1 MTWARIWPRSTLGR
15 SLLLLSILLLC
26 SQGLIYFLF
35 HNYVLEP
42 AAERFARILWQSDHA
57 LSSAGGVTS
66 VPSPWVFSTS
76 PHGSPPRSYFLRQ
89 SARYFARQAFGAE
102 LRSARRTGKTWL
114 WMRAGIEAPWLG
126 IPIEDVAFSGNP
138 FTLAR
143 FAIIALLTLLGAWL
157 IVRQINRP
165 LARLAASTPRILR
178 GEITEYPLSVQA
190 PGEIQ
195 DLERTIAGLADDLH
209 RLHDERTLLLTGI
222 SHELRTPLSRLM
234 LSLHL
239 SDQVLLEQK
248 PAMLADVQEMDEA
261 IGNFLAWVQGGTSEK
276 TVAVSLSE
284 WTEEMASIAR
294 ERYGLQV
301 TTEIG
306 TSSCAFS
313 CRPMALE
320 RVFRNLFDNIRRYGG
335 ASATFVAACSD
346 DGVYFSLTDRG
357 EDPVSAGMLS
367 AMNAGNVPRQPGH
380 GSGIGLRICHRL
392 LSLHNGSLR
401 FESAGSGGGVRAQ
414 IVLPR

>member
-1 MTWARIWPRSTLGR
+1 MKWRRIWPRSTLGR

-42 AAERFARILWQSDHA
+42 AAERFARILWQADRA
-57 LSSAGGVTS
+57 VSSATAATS
-66 VPSPWVFSTS
+66 VPAPWALSVS
-76 PHGSPPRSYFLRQ
+76 PHGAPPGSYFLRQ
-89 SARYFARQAFGAE
+89 SARYFARYSAGAE
-102 LRSARRTGKTWL
+102 LRSARQAGKTWL
-114 WMRAGIEAPWLG
+114 WMRAGIREPWLG

-178 GEITEYPLSVQA
+178 GELRDYRLSHQA
-190 PGEIQ
+190 PSEIQ
-195 DLERTIAGLADDLH
+195 DLERTISGLADDLH

-261 IGNFLAWVQGGTSEK
+261 IGNFLAWVQGGSSEK
-276 TVAVSLSE
+276 TVAVSLTE

-294 ERYGLQV
+294 ERYGLRV
-301 TTEIG
+301 DTRIG
-306 TSSCAFS
+306 NSNCTFS

-335 ASATFVAACSD
+335 GGLTFAAACSGD
-346 DGVYFSLTDRG
+346 SVDFCLTDRG
-357 EDPVSAGMLS
+357 EDILSAALFS
-367 AMNAGNVPRQPGH
+367 AMNAGTVPRQPGH

-392 LSLHNGSLR
+392 LSLHRGSLR
-401 FESAGSGGGVRAQ
+401 FDAAPSGGVRAQ
-414 IVLPR
+414 IRLPR